1 MSGSPRRVR
10 PEWARRLR
18 RTRGRKIFWSTVSM
32 GAFAAAAAGGFL
44 WTLHESSQLE
54 GSRRSIVLGV
64 VGVGLVVATFDLL
77 HPIRPKGAWLG
88 VGMVAPAVA
97 LPLIAIALLTHADLA
112 PFMKSLLIG
121 AVTAQAGA
129 MAIVMT
135 IGLVRDIRDR
145 TGVRG

>member
-1 MSGSPRRVR
+1 MSIHKISMSMQQFTPHRPQERSIGSRGMSGSPRRVR
-10 PEWARRLR
+10 PEWARRVR

-97 LPLIAIALLTHADLA
+97 LP
-112 PFMKSLLIG
+112 
-121 AVTAQAGA
+121 
-129 MAIVMT
+129 
-135 IGLVRDIRDR
+135 
-145 TGVRG
+145 